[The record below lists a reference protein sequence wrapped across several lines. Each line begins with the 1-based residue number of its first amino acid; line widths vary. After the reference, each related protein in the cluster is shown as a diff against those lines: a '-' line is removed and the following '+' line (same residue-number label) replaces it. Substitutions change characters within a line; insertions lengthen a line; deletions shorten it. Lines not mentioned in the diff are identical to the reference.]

1 MFIAEILTH
10 ASAAL
15 HIQGIPNPR
24 LDAEVLLAYVLG
36 LTRAGFYAR
45 LQDDLSEVD
54 TVRFHQL
61 LHRRLQRE
69 PLQYIT
75 GVQEFWSLEFI
86 VNRDV
91 LIPRSETELVVETA
105 LNLLDKRQK
114 AKIRENQPRPG
125 LQFLDPGPWV
135 PSLRNP

>member
-1 MFIAEILTH
+1 M
-10 ASAAL
+10 
-15 HIQGIPNPR
+15 
-24 LDAEVLLAYVLG
+24 LLAHVLG

-45 LQDDLSEVD
+45 LQDDLSEAD

-91 LIPRSETELVVETA
+91 LIPRPETELVVETA
-105 LNLLDKRQK
+105 LQFSRTTHH
-114 AKIRENQPRPG
+114 APRTTE
-125 LQFLDPGPWV
+125 
-135 PSLRNP
+135 